1 MGRRKGDDE
10 NIVAERVNMV
20 YALQLMGKR
29 NKEIVS
35 YIAKK
40 YDIGERTVYNYIR
53 KAKEQKDEDAKEYRD
68 AALSEQ
74 VSQLRNL
81 YEKNYKIQDF
91 KECRGVLGQMSLLLG
106 LNQPIKTESKIEHI
120 EVNFED

>member
-68 AALSEQ
+68 VALTEQ

>member
-20 YALQLMGKR
+20 YTLQLMGKR

-68 AALSEQ
+68 VALSEQ

>member
-40 YDIGERTVYNYIR
+40 YDIGERTVYNYIK

-68 AALSEQ
+68 VALTEQ

>member
-40 YDIGERTVYNYIR
+40 YSIGERTVYNYIK

-68 AALSEQ
+68 VALTEQ

>member
-1 MGRRKGDDE
+1 
-10 NIVAERVNMV
+10 
-20 YALQLMGKR
+20 LF
-29 NKEIVS
+29 S

-68 AALSEQ
+68 VALSEQ

>member
-68 AALSEQ
+68 VALSEQ

>member
-40 YDIGERTVYNYIR
+40 YSIGERTVYNYIK

-68 AALSEQ
+68 VALSEQ